1 MRELA
6 QRSRWRF
13 GSSVLIFNTESGRFE
28 NEKDWEQ
35 FDSCKQCRGGAQ
47 IDETP
52 DGDLV
57 CHVCKAQLPRPN
69 A

>member
-1 MRELA
+1 MQQHA

-13 GSSVLIFNTESGRFE
+13 GSSVLVFNSDTGAFDHG
-28 NEKDWEQ
+28 KDWEQ
-35 FDSCKQCRGGAQ
+35 FDACKQCKGGAQ

-52 DGDLV
+52 DGELI